1 MFLDPETSSLSK
13 LSVHQ
18 QPSTISDLSKYT
30 FKLLTADS
38 LKGNENILHEF
49 IQSQLKAEYENSES
63 TLSITFEM
71 VLHYLNSNASF
82 ASFIKLV
89 ESNAIS
95 FKDKLLE
102 KIKREPHFK
111 QLSVTKQ
118 EKLVADY
125 YNRARSFI
133 GKIGTQLYSF
143 LKDYYIASKKNK
155 FDFFFCQYSFMTT
168 NTSILSADMIKLV
181 IDKVYKEDFI
191 LIEAQKRSGL
201 LSIAQNGVLGSVLQ
215 NEEVKSYFKAGQY
228 EEMHNLIQTQ
238 VQSHGN
244 SFSLPKKKKDHIHR
258 ILTELTSE
266 ENPFPSYKY
275 EDSSLNITD
284 TVKANDN
291 QKQKT
296 TGSSKETPSSMKIES
311 SKVTDNEMCYSQQEV
326 FMHQQINTIISS
338 VEQFIISNPSAL
350 HSENKFL
357 CGTLQC
363 LNKFFSISDLQTAI
377 RNIESNVSYQS
388 VFLNEDVELPICSTS
403 DKAIIGTPDLNNKTV
418 VATSNKTCT
427 ADSDLNTSIE
437 SGTSSLGF
445 SPSRSPKDQFTSVMA
460 SEDHSAAK
468 KDKTCTAYSDMNTSM
483 ESGTSSLD
491 FLSFHSPNDLD
502 EKKRTLDDEELD
514 KNGILTLEGDGR
526 VDHGLSDYFYN
537 SLVNENGGVRIINV
551 TCGDDGLDNL
561 KRESSYLISAI
572 LTMFMHSIRLLRLA
586 EEKVTDW
593 KSFRWLMKI
602 IQELDTDFGTTP
614 WTYDIVLQ
622 KLSLNPVSFS
632 HQNFSGS
639 SFDFGKCLDSFISSN
654 SLCSKGLRCVGTIDL
669 VSCKDLN
676 SFHAKLEALY
686 QQSLIND
693 PTSKDKALTFVS
705 VNRNHGSEE
714 LSLKALSHA
723 FIIKTKKTETCLQ
736 LFAAVYSTITGRLK
750 VVLVTRSVFTSVL
763 DSDYFIYEYDIPNDN
778 SNTAR
783 LERVNSPSRCSD
795 SRILTV
801 LPGGY
806 SLSGLVYGQTLSQ
819 INSAKKNQN
828 CLTRELYRIND
839 FARYG
844 KEAMDILLSSEVWLN
859 DSIINSIF
867 GLVCRSY
874 NETSKDA
881 STSQIVLSC
890 EFITWLLANNETSIK
905 KFGPTIDIND
915 SSLNTVVHIPVNYPS
930 RKHWIYILL
939 HVQKKTIYYM
949 DSLPNTKNGAFVG
962 GKLNEFIESEYNTK
976 QSSSNAI
983 RRKDFVKWAI
993 KQIQCPI
1000 QPDGDNCGVY
1010 TIMNMVRTSQN
1021 IKENRYL
1028 NSSNLFTNHNITSA
1042 NLNKGRQIIKEIMFE
1057 SASVEKLLN
1066 FVNDVYF
1073 CK

>member
-49 IQSQLKAEYENSES
+49 IQSQLKAEYENSQS

-118 EKLVADY
+118 DKLVADY

-143 LKDYYIASKKNK
+143 LKDYYIASKKNQ

-181 IDKVYKEDFI
+181 IDKVYKEDYI

-238 VQSHGN
+238 VQSHGS
-244 SFSLPKKKKDHIHR
+244 SFSLPDKKKAHIYR
-258 ILTELTSE
+258 ILRELTSE

-275 EDSSLNITD
+275 EDSSLNNTD

-291 QKQKT
+291 QKQKS

-338 VEQFIISNPSAL
+338 VEQFIISNPSVL

-388 VFLNEDVELPICSTS
+388 VFLNEEDELP
-403 DKAIIGTPDLNNKTV
+403 IGTPDLNNKTV
-418 VATSNKTCT
+418 VATSKDFSESLSATSDKTCT
-427 ADSDLNTSIE
+427 ADSDMNTSIE

-491 FLSFHSPNDLD
+491 FLPFHSPNDLD

-526 VDHGLSDYFYN
+526 VDHVLGDYFYN

-614 WTYDIVLQ
+614 WAYDIVLQ

-639 SFDFGKCLDSFISSN
+639 SFDFGKCSDSFISSN

-819 INSAKKNQN
+819 INSAKKNPY

-844 KEAMDILLSSEVWLN
+844 KEAMDILSSSTVWLDN
-859 DSIINSIF
+859 SIINSIF

-939 HVQKKTIYYM
+939 HVQKKLYTTWTLYPILKM
-949 DSLPNTKNGAFVG
+949 EHSLG
-962 GKLNEFIESEYNTK
+962 GSLMN
-976 QSSSNAI
+976 SSSLNII
-983 RRKDFVKWAI
+983 RSRALV
-993 KQIQCPI
+993 
-1000 QPDGDNCGVY
+1000 
-1010 TIMNMVRTSQN
+1010 MLL
-1021 IKENRYL
+1021 E
-1028 NSSNLFTNHNITSA
+1028 
-1042 NLNKGRQIIKEIMFE
+1042 
-1057 SASVEKLLN
+1057 EKVLLN
-1066 FVNDVYF
+1066 GISSKYNAQYSRMVIIAVFILL
-1073 CK
+1073 

>member
-71 VLHYLNSNASF
+71 VLHYINSNASF

-143 LKDYYIASKKNK
+143 LKDYYIASKKNQ
-155 FDFFFCQYSFMTT
+155 FEFFFCQYSFMTK

-181 IDKVYKEDFI
+181 IDKVYKEDYI

-238 VQSHGN
+238 VQSHGS

-291 QKQKT
+291 RKQKS

-338 VEQFIISNPSAL
+338 VEQFIISNPSVL

-388 VFLNEDVELPICSTS
+388 VFLNEEVELPICSTS

-418 VATSNKTCT
+418 VATS
-427 ADSDLNTSIE
+427 
-437 SGTSSLGF
+437 
-445 SPSRSPKDQFTSVMA
+445 
-460 SEDHSAAK
+460 
-468 KDKTCTAYSDMNTSM
+468 
-483 ESGTSSLD
+483 
-491 FLSFHSPNDLD
+491 
-502 EKKRTLDDEELD
+502 
-514 KNGILTLEGDGR
+514 
-526 VDHGLSDYFYN
+526 
-537 SLVNENGGVRIINV
+537 
-551 TCGDDGLDNL
+551 
-561 KRESSYLISAI
+561 
-572 LTMFMHSIRLLRLA
+572 
-586 EEKVTDW
+586 
-593 KSFRWLMKI
+593 
-602 IQELDTDFGTTP
+602 
-614 WTYDIVLQ
+614 
-622 KLSLNPVSFS
+622 
-632 HQNFSGS
+632 
-639 SFDFGKCLDSFISSN
+639 
-654 SLCSKGLRCVGTIDL
+654 
-669 VSCKDLN
+669 
-676 SFHAKLEALY
+676 
-686 QQSLIND
+686 
-693 PTSKDKALTFVS
+693 
-705 VNRNHGSEE
+705 
-714 LSLKALSHA
+714 
-723 FIIKTKKTETCLQ
+723 
-736 LFAAVYSTITGRLK
+736 
-750 VVLVTRSVFTSVL
+750 
-763 DSDYFIYEYDIPNDN
+763 
-778 SNTAR
+778 
-783 LERVNSPSRCSD
+783 
-795 SRILTV
+795 
-801 LPGGY
+801 
-806 SLSGLVYGQTLSQ
+806 
-819 INSAKKNQN
+819 
-828 CLTRELYRIND
+828 
-839 FARYG
+839 
-844 KEAMDILLSSEVWLN
+844 
-859 DSIINSIF
+859 
-867 GLVCRSY
+867 
-874 NETSKDA
+874 
-881 STSQIVLSC
+881 
-890 EFITWLLANNETSIK
+890 
-905 KFGPTIDIND
+905 
-915 SSLNTVVHIPVNYPS
+915 
-930 RKHWIYILL
+930 
-939 HVQKKTIYYM
+939 
-949 DSLPNTKNGAFVG
+949 
-962 GKLNEFIESEYNTK
+962 
-976 QSSSNAI
+976 
-983 RRKDFVKWAI
+983 KDF
-993 KQIQCPI
+993 
-1000 QPDGDNCGVY
+1000 
-1010 TIMNMVRTSQN
+1010 S
-1021 IKENRYL
+1021 
-1028 NSSNLFTNHNITSA
+1028 
-1042 NLNKGRQIIKEIMFE
+1042 E
-1057 SASVEKLLN
+1057 SL
-1066 FVNDVYF
+1066 
-1073 CK
+1073 